1 MSQQTAIHGYTY
13 GTGVVAQSPVS
24 LADFEL
30 MKKSALFSE
39 EDIKYLRLSHDVVK
53 DQVEAILDVW
63 YGFVGSQPHL
73 LKSFIGKKDE
83 QPLDDYLVG
92 VRKRFGQWI
101 LDTAR
106 AEYDQNWLD
115 YQHEIGLRHHRT
127 KKNRTDNAAASAAIV
142 PFRDLF
148 ALIFPV
154 TYTLKPFLGKKGHSA
169 GDVENMYAAWLKS
182 CLLQVTLWSHPYV
195 KADDF

>member
-1 MSQQTAIHGYTY
+1 MKETTSIPGYTY
-13 GTGVVAQSPVS
+13 GTGVVARSPVT
-24 LADFEL
+24 LGDFEL
-30 MKKSALFSE
+30 MKKSALFGD

-63 YGFVGSQPHL
+63 YGFVGSTPHL
-73 LKSFIGKKDE
+73 LASFTGKDDGE
-83 QPLDDYLVG
+83 PLGDYLG
-92 VRKRFGQWI
+92 AVRKRFGQWI

-106 AEYDQNWLD
+106 AEYDQKWLD

-127 KKNRTDNAAASAAIV
+127 KKNRTDAAASTGII

-148 ALIFPV
+148 LLISPV
-154 TYTLKPFLGKKGHSA
+154 TLTLKPFLSKEAHA
-169 GDVENMYAAWLKS
+169 AEDVEKMSAAWVKS

-195 KADDF
+195 KDGDF